1 MPGIVEQLSP
11 IVRCARTVET
21 TVLLCMPGKS
31 HWSHRSHS
39 SHGTDRTD
47 GTYGTHAKES
57 IVDRDMTSNN
67 VKFLVFDVE
76 SVADGQLVSKIRFP
90 GEMLGP
96 QQAIRKY
103 RDELIEKNGT
113 DFIPYSY
120 QVPVSVVVG
129 KVTSDLRLIDLVAL
143 DEPQFRPHILTEKFW
158 RGWETYRRPTLV
170 SFNGRSFDIPLLELS
185 AFRFGVSM
193 PGWMDAKGPNYQQPR
208 YRYNPGSHLD
218 LYDVLTN
225 FGATRLSGG
234 LNLAATLLGKPGKM
248 DVQGHM
254 VQDLFDAGNS
264 RRSMTIAGAMCW
276 TPISF
281 FCEPWWSWGQLTLD
295 REHELVAETKQ
306 WLLDRIDQ
314 SPGYRSYLDRW
325 GDWCN
330 PWVES
335 QNA

>member
-1 MPGIVEQLSP
+1 MQGG
-11 IVRCARTVET
+11 R
-21 TVLLCMPGKS
+21 KS
-31 HWSHRSHS
+31 YSRHHHN
-39 SHGTDRTD
+39 
-47 GTYGTHAKES
+47 
-57 IVDRDMTSNN
+57 DMASNN
-67 VKFLVFDVE
+67 VKFLVFDIE

-96 QQAIRKY
+96 QQAIRRY
-103 RDELIEKNGT
+103 RDELLEKNGT
-113 DFIPYSY
+113 DFVPYSY

-143 DEPQFRPHILTEKFW
+143 DEPQFRPHVLTEKFW
-158 RGWETYRRPTLV
+158 RGWEMYHRPTLV
-170 SFNGRSFDIPLLELS
+170 SFNGRAFDIPLLELS

-225 FGATRLSGG
+225 FGAARLSGG

-254 VQDLFDAGNS
+254 VQDLFDAGKLAEINDYC
-264 RRSMTIAGAMCW
+264 RCDVLDTYFVFLRTMVVL
-276 TPISF
+276 
-281 FCEPWWSWGQLTLD
+281 GQLTLN
-295 REHELVAETKQ
+295 REQELVAETKQ

-314 SPGYRSYLDRW
+314 CPGYRSYLDRW

-335 QNA
+335 QSAK